1 MSMFCLQG
9 QLKSTLMCL
18 HCQKM
23 SVNFQAFMF
32 LTLPIPPSSRCSLGV
47 RVFLLI
53 AYCFSVYVDFRFQI
67 AYIPFSEQLTK
78 LYTKKSGIQNFLLRI
93 TATAETCL
101 SFELN

>member
-47 RVFLLI
+47 RVFLH
-53 AYCFSVYVDFRFQI
+53 AYCFIVYVDFRFQI
-67 AYIPFSEQLTK
+67 AYISFSK
-78 LYTKKSGIQNFLLRI
+78 
-93 TATAETCL
+93 
-101 SFELN
+101 